1 MNTMFTVYNTSP
13 NQKFSGNK
21 LLIIGIP
28 LVCIVIVVILVVT
41 LLLSGKNP
49 PSKFSLDLSAI
60 KNSEGDFSFHEL
72 KYGGSLADVEAAL
85 GVEVPSSYDRA
96 TNAENFTP
104 VNPDAASEET
114 GVFFPE
120 DTVSLNG
127 SPSTY
132 WNITLYEDGFY
143 GTTFHFSGEDI
154 PDLYLDTVKELTDL
168 YGVCRWN
175 FERGPLEFSY
185 IGPCI
190 QEAYNWAEED
200 GDTISVLSV
209 VLYMNEVED
218 PLMIFSLN
226 RVPVEIPDTLPPGQ
240 APPETLE
247 PFDFSML
254 DAVS

>member
-49 PSKFSLDLSAI
+49 PSKFSLDLNDI

-175 FERGPLEFSY
+175 FERGPQEFSW

-190 QEAYNWAEED
+190 REGYNWAEED

-209 VLYMNEVED
+209 ALYMNEVED
-218 PLMIFSLN
+218 PLMIVDFSKI
-226 RVPVEIPDTLPPGQ
+226 PVAPPDTLPPGQ
-240 APPETLE
+240 VPPETLE